1 MTHTKDATNAP
12 SRAGIRALVALVLTL
27 AGPAVYMLLL
37 DHPRMRASGAPAF
50 GLMAAGAV
58 LGLSAILY
66 DRRWRVRLV
75 GVFNVLFL
83 GAFFYGF
90 YWLMALPASG
100 AVAAG
105 TPAPDFALSDQDGRS
120 ISLAEYRDAG
130 PVLLVFYRGHW

>member
-1 MTHTKDATNAP
+1 MTNSNEATNVP
-12 SRAGIRALVALVLTL
+12 GRAGTRALVALVLTL

-37 DHPRMRASGAPAF
+37 GNPRMRASGAPAF

-58 LGLSAILY
+58 LGLSALLY
-66 DRRWRVRLV
+66 DRRWRVRLA

-90 YWLMALPASG
+90 HWLMALPAAEAL
-100 AVAAG
+100 AVG
-105 TPAPDFALSDQDGRS
+105 TPAPDFVLSDENGRPV
-120 ISLAEYRDAG
+120 SLAEYQDAG